1 MRVLVERY
9 WYFYVVRC
17 CDHSLYAGVT
27 TDLNRRLASHN
38 AGTASKYTRVKRP
51 VRLVHWE
58 RLATQAVALRREA
71 AFKKFDKGQ
80 KERLVLGERGAQ
92 LNAWEGIEGVTRPA
106 KRSGRRMP
114 G

>member
-1 MRVLVERY
+1 MQIY

-17 CDHSLYAGVT
+17 CDHTLYAGIT

-51 VRLVHWE
+51 VRLVHWQ
-58 RLATQAVALRREA
+58 RMVNKAAAMRREA
-71 AFKKFDKGQ
+71 AFKKLSKGD

-92 LNAWEGIEGVTRPA
+92 LNAWEGIEGLTPPVKHNGRP
-106 KRSGRRMP
+106 RP